1 MNGILVRTLITAL
14 GLGLATV
21 ILPGVSIGEPVTLLV
36 AALLLGLV
44 NAFVRPLLVLLT
56 LPLTLVT
63 LGFFLLVINAA
74 MFGLVAAM
82 LDGFHVAG
90 FFSAVF
96 GALIV
101 GLTSTLASLYIG
113 PSGRYEVM
121 VVERR
126 IDRRDQL

>member
-1 MNGILVRTLITAL
+1 MNGIFVRTLITAL

-21 ILPGVSIGEPVTLLV
+21 TLPGVSIGEPVTLLV

-82 LDGFHVAG
+82 LNGFHVAG

-101 GLTSTLASLYIG
+101 GLTGTLASLYIG

-126 IDRRDQL
+126 SD

>member
-1 MNGILVRTLITAL
+1 
-14 GLGLATV
+14 
-21 ILPGVSIGEPVTLLV
+21 VSIGEPVTLLV

-101 GLTSTLASLYIG
+101 GLTGTLASLYIG

-126 IDRRDQL
+126 SD

>member
-121 VVERR
+121 VVKRR
-126 IDRRDQL
+126 ID

>member
-56 LPLTLVT
+56 LPLTLIT

-121 VVERR
+121 VVDRH
-126 IDRRDQL
+126 ID